1 MTTTPNSR
9 EQYSAHIPAL
19 HMLCNLGWRFLPT
32 AEALALRGGTREV
45 LLVPRLVEVLQTRR
59 YEYKGQWY
67 PLSPSGIE
75 QVLRELSAVSL
86 AEGLLPANER
96 LYNKLSLG
104 ITVTEFM
111 PDGKKHQPTIAVID
125 WTDAAANRWDV
136 TEELQVLSAQG
147 THHRAPDVVGYVN
160 GIPLVVIEAKRP
172 EGSHAHQATVEEGI
186 SQQLRNQRAD
196 EIPQLFAYAQL
207 LLAVS
212 QTEGRYGT
220 THTPTKFWARWR
232 EEPRP
237 QGTAEM
243 DDAHVSAV
251 KNRALPA
258 ATRTA
263 LFEGKPRAVAD
274 YFDTLWALPMQPTDQ
289 DRLLAGLLTPARLLE
304 FLRGYVLFDRKVGK
318 VVARYQQ
325 FFGIRALLARLS
337 QFRPDGGREG
347 GIVWHT
353 TGSGKSFTMVFL
365 TKALLLVRALQ
376 ECRVVVVTDR
386 LDLEDQLK
394 RNFISS
400 GAFGSAIGLQKDADK
415 SRAHSGRDLARRI
428 ARGTERITF
437 TLVNKFNT
445 ASKLPECR
453 NDSPNLV
460 VLVDEG
466 HRSHGGETH
475 ERMRKALPRA
485 AYVAFTGT
493 PLLKQEKAAGKFG
506 PIVHAYSMQRAVED
520 QAVAPLLYEERVP
533 ELTINEAAV
542 NRWFD
547 KITAGLSDAQRT
559 DLKKKFSRKGAIYGA
574 ANRIELIAWD
584 IATHFSE
591 NIKKLGPGAGL
602 QLKGQVATDTKLDAI
617 RYKKALDETGLV
629 TSAIVMSA
637 PDTREGNSEVDE
649 DSMPEVQKW
658 WKQTVAAHGADPEVY
673 EKRVIADFGS
683 DGDPDLLIVVDKL
696 LTGFDEPRNTVL
708 YIDKPLKGH
717 NLIQAVARVNRLH
730 DAKRYGVLVDYR
742 GILKELDTAIR
753 AYQDLEERTQ
763 GGFDLADIEGLYRQF
778 STEYKQLP
786 ALHERLLSIFAGVR
800 NKLDREQYRQVL
812 TPKFVKDTDGQEYD
826 ERLKTRDD
834 FYAALT
840 AFGLCLQTALGSR
853 SFFEDKSF
861 SEELIARY
869 KSDLRFF
876 TELRQTARRDAMETV
891 DYSVYE
897 EQIRKLVDKQV
908 IGTEVREPEGVYLVH
923 QLGRAEDPA
932 QWPAEK
938 TRNETDLIRTR
949 LRKTIEQDL
958 ADDPYAQKV
967 FGELLR
973 QAIAEAEAMFDHP
986 LKQYALFKQFEEKM
1000 VERQVPGLP
1009 DRLADQPHARAYFG
1023 ATRLALGE
1031 DRFALLHP
1039 AQVDSLT
1046 DQAQAI
1052 DTIVRNA
1059 VAENSLSPQ
1068 NIEAAIRKAALP
1080 LLFGTLGL
1088 EAAKAAVEQIVQ
1100 ITRIGLSRG

>member
-1 MTTTPNSR
+1 MTVTPNPR

-19 HMLCNLGWRFLPT
+19 HLLCNLGWNFLTT
-32 AEALALRGGTREV
+32 AQALELRGGTREV
-45 LLVPRLVEVLQTRR
+45 LLVPRLIEVLQSRR

-67 PLSPSGIE
+67 PLSPGGID
-75 QVLRELSAVSL
+75 QIVRELSALSL
-86 AEGLLPANER
+86 SEGLLPANER

-111 PDGKKHQPTIAVID
+111 PDGKKHQPTIPVID
-125 WTDAAANRWDV
+125 WTDVAANRWDV
-136 TEELQVLSAQG
+136 TEELEVLSAQG
-147 THHRAPDVVGYVN
+147 THHRSPDVVAYIN

-172 EGSHAHQATVEEGI
+172 EGGHANKVTVEEGI
-186 SQQLRNQRAD
+186 SQHLRNQRLD
-196 EIPQLFAYAQL
+196 EIPHLFAYAQL
-207 LLAVS
+207 LMAIS

-220 THTPTKFWARWR
+220 THTAAKFWARWR

-237 QGTAEM
+237 QGGAEF
-243 DDAHVSAV
+243 DDARVTAA
-251 KNRALPA
+251 KNKPLPA
-258 ATRTA
+258 PTRAA
-263 LFEGKPRAVAD
+263 LFTGKPGAVAN
-274 YFDTLWALPMQPTDQ
+274 YFDALWARSMQVTDQ
-289 DRLLAGLLTPARLLE
+289 DRLLVSLLTPARLLE
-304 FLRGYVLFDRKVGK
+304 FLRGYVLFDRKVDK

-325 FFGIRALLARLS
+325 FFGIRALLARLG

-347 GIVWHT
+347 GVIWHT

-365 TKALLLVRALQ
+365 TKALLLVQALQ

-400 GAFGSAIGLQKDADK
+400 GAFGSAIAVQKDGDK
-415 SRAHSGRDLARRI
+415 SRALSGRDLAKRI
-428 ARGTERITF
+428 GSGTERITF
-437 TLVNKFNT
+437 TLVHKFNT
-445 ASKLPECR
+445 ASKQPECR

-475 ERMRKALPRA
+475 ERMKKALPKA

-493 PLLKQEKAAGKFG
+493 PLLKQEKTASKFG
-506 PIVHAYSMQRAVED
+506 PIVHAYTMQRAVED
-520 QAVAPLLYEERVP
+520 QTVAPLLYEERVP
-533 ELTINEAAV
+533 ELTINEDAV

-547 KITAGLSDAQRT
+547 KITVALSDAQRN
-559 DLKKKFSRKGAIYGA
+559 DLKKKFAKKGAIYGA

-591 NIKKLGPGAGL
+591 NIKKLGLGEGL

-617 RYKKALDETGLV
+617 RYKKALDDTGLV
-629 TSAIVMSA
+629 TSAIIMSP
-637 PDTREGNSEVDE
+637 PDTREGNSEMDE
-649 DSMPEVQKW
+649 DTLPEVQKW
-658 WKQTVAAHGADPEVY
+658 WKQTVAAHGANPEDY
-673 EKRVIADFGS
+673 EKQVIADFGS

-696 LTGFDEPRNTVL
+696 LTGFDEPRNAVL

-742 GILKELDTAIR
+742 GILEELDTAIR

-763 GGFDLADIEGLYRQF
+763 GGFDVADIEGLYRQF
-778 STEYKQLP
+778 STEYKRLP
-786 ALHERLLSIFAGVR
+786 ALHDQLWSFFKGVENR
-800 NKLDREQYRQVL
+800 LDREQYRQVL
-812 TPKFVKDTDGQEYD
+812 TPKFVKDAAGEEYD
-826 ERLKTRDD
+826 ERQKLRDD

-840 AFGLCLQTALGSR
+840 AFGLCLQTALSSR
-853 SFFEDKSF
+853 SFFEDRSF
-861 SEELIARY
+861 SEKLIARY
-869 KSDLRFF
+869 KSDLSFF
-876 TELRQTARRDAMETV
+876 VELRQTARRDAMETV
-891 DYSVYE
+891 DYSAYE

-908 IGTEVREPEGVYLVH
+908 IGTEVREPAGVYLVH
-923 QLGRAEDPA
+923 QLGKAEDPG
-932 QWPAEK
+932 QWSTEK
-938 TRNETDLIRTR
+938 TRNETDMIKTR

-973 QAIAEAEAMFDHP
+973 LAIAEAEAMFDHP
-986 LKQYALFKQFEEKM
+986 LKQYALFKEFEEKM
-1000 VERQVPGLP
+1000 AERQAPGLP
-1009 DRLADQPHARAYFG
+1009 DGLADQPHARAYFG
-1023 ATRLALGE
+1023 AMRLVLGE
-1031 DRFALLHP
+1031 DAFAALEQT
-1039 AQVDSLT
+1039 AVDQLT
-1046 DQAQAI
+1046 QQALAI
-1052 DTIVRNA
+1052 DDIVRTA

-1068 NIEAAIRKAALP
+1068 NIESAIRKSVLP
-1080 LLFGTLGL
+1080 LLFASVGL
-1088 EAAKAAVEQIVQ
+1088 DSAKAVVEQIIQ